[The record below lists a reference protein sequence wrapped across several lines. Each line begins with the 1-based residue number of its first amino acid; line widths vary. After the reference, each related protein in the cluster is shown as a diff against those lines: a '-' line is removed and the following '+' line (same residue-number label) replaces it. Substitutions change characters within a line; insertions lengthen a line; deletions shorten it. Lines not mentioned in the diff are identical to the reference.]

1 MEKKQ
6 KHHIVLKP
14 NAVSTEQPRVQ
25 NIEEAQSFA
34 KFLSGDDNAAMYFFR
49 AYNRKLFLY
58 CAKLVN
64 NMHAAEDITQEVWER
79 IIKLR
84 SQTQPEIANPGGF
97 MFTIARNLCLNHIK
111 LKKHTIPLDAISE
124 MDIPHEYQP
133 GSTDM
138 EELVNSSLDTL
149 KFEDK
154 ELLVLNMYCGYR
166 FDEIANMMGMS
177 PNAIWTRASRARAQ
191 LRDRV
196 KTMIKRDNHS

>member
-1 MEKKQ
+1 MDKKQ
-6 KHHIVLKP
+6 KTVEIKP
-14 NAVSTEQPRVQ
+14 QLVSLEQPRVQ
-25 NIEEAQSFA
+25 NIEEAESFA

-58 CAKLVN
+58 CTKLVN
-64 NMHAAEDITQEVWER
+64 NTHAAEDITQEVWER

-84 SQTQPEIANPGGF
+84 NNTQPEIANPGGF

-133 GSTDM
+133 GSTEM
-138 EELVNSSLDTL
+138 EELVHSSLDIL

-166 FDEIANMMGMS
+166 FDEIATMMGMS

-196 KTMIKRDNHS
+196 KSMIKRDNQS

>member
-6 KHHIVLKP
+6 KHIVLKP

-133 GSTDM
+133 GSTEM